1 MKDDLKLA
9 MQIMRQELKL
19 SWGSFIGLF
28 LYYSLFTVLFTT
40 GFHAQESRFVGLDL
54 FFLML
59 FIFGPAWFKPK
70 GLQLQKINGN
80 IFASPSTI
88 MGLHL
93 PIKKQVIILK
103 SIVQYVIHSFPFQLY
118 MLMMLYLI
126 SPDVRNAMDL
136 DTYIS
141 FAIIWLSFGIYIG
154 FSVLP
159 MDIGTS
165 SNYSKVTTVL
175 SLLLIVVIL
184 LLIFLFPLFFTYG
197 IVEWT
202 IIIAEKWP
210 YLAVLLSISAAIV
223 GFFYWKNKLMK
234 QLKQID
240 YL

>member
-1 MKDDLKLA
+1 MKDDLKVT
-9 MQIMRQELKL
+9 MQLMKQELKL

-40 GFHAQESRFVGLDL
+40 GFHAQETRFVGLDL

-70 GLQLQKINGN
+70 GLQLQKINGK

-93 PIKKQVIILK
+93 PIKKQVIVLK

-118 MLMMLYLI
+118 MLIMLYLI
-126 SPDVRNAMDL
+126 SPDVRNTMEL

-154 FSVLP
+154 FSVLTI
-159 MDIGTS
+159 DVGSS
-165 SNYSKVTTVL
+165 SNNNNLTIVL
-175 SLLLIVVIL
+175 SSLLFVAIL
-184 LLIFLFPLFFTYG
+184 LLILSFPYFFTYG
-197 IVEWT
+197 VVEWT
-202 IIIAEKWP
+202 IIIAKKWP
-210 YLAVLLSISAAIV
+210 YISTLLSISAATV
-223 GFFYWKNKLMK
+223 GFFYWKKKLMK